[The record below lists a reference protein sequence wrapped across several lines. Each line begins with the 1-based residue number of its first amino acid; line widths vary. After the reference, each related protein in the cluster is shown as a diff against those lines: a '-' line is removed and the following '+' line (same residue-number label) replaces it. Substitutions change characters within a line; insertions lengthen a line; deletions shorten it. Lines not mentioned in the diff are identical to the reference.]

1 MSNQATK
8 LYQDK
13 NTELSTYIVQLAK
26 SEQQLIEQISIT
38 KDAKEQARLAN
49 NLILIQDTR
58 TSLINALS
66 SINAYYSQ
74 NLTGSSHTLEQ
85 QTNAV
90 AIMDKEMRQAKKR
103 LAYINEQKENKLR
116 VVEINQ
122 YYSASYAEWTYLV
135 KVLII
140 TIVAFAIVI
149 NITTYFP
156 GLPYGV
162 YSILMFTISVVSLYY
177 IFITIISIYS
187 RDTMVYDEYNWNFN
201 INSAPQMDPNAS
213 FKNSFALPSMMS
225 CIGENCCQEGTLWK
239 NDIGKCVV
247 PEVSATNYKQMFSE
261 WSTGGK

>member
-13 NTELSTYIVQLAK
+13 NTELSTYIDQLAK
-26 SEQQLIEQISIT
+26 AEQQLIEQISIT

-156 GLPYGV
+156 RLPYGV

-201 INSAPQMDPNAS
+201 INSAPQINPNAS

-247 PEVSATNYKQMFSE
+247 P
-261 WSTGGK
+261 